1 MERRSE
7 LDKCMAGE
15 IYDCHDGV
23 FLEFKNTA
31 RALLARYNALAYD
44 QKDEKREILERL
56 LGSIGS
62 NVSVGLPFICDYGRN
77 IHLGTNVTVN
87 MNCTFVDC
95 NTITVGDDTMIS
107 SSVQLYTSTHPVEAA
122 DRLVDGWDPGSGRY
136 RWNTYAKPISIG
148 DRCWLGGGVIVLPG
162 ITIGDGS
169 VVGAG
174 SVVTRDVPPDC
185 VVAGNPA
192 RVIRRINQSGGRTEA

>member
-107 SSVQLYTSTHPVEAA
+107 SNVQLYTSTHPVEAA

-148 DRCWLGGGVIVLPG
+148 DRC
-162 ITIGDGS
+162 
-169 VVGAG
+169 
-174 SVVTRDVPPDC
+174 
-185 VVAGNPA
+185 
-192 RVIRRINQSGGRTEA
+192 

>member
-1 MERRSE
+1 
-7 LDKCMAGE
+7 
-15 IYDCHDGV
+15 V

-107 SSVQLYTSTHPVEAA
+107 SNVQLYTSTHPVEAA
-122 DRLVDGWDPGSGRY
+122 DRLGDGWGPRRGRP
-136 RWNTYAKPISIG
+136 RP
-148 DRCWLGGGVIVLPG
+148 
-162 ITIGDGS
+162 GDG
-169 VVGAG
+169 
-174 SVVTRDVPPDC
+174 TQ
-185 VVAGNPA
+185 
-192 RVIRRINQSGGRTEA
+192 RVISRARSA